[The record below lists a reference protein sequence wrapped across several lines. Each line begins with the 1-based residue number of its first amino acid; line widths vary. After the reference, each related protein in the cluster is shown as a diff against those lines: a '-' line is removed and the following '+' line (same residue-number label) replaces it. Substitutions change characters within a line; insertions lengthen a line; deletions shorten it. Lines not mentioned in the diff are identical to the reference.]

1 MACIINGLKSKAF
14 FIHVITDA
22 IPKARKNIVQNNI
35 NNNDSLT
42 ITNFKWRT
50 IMFLINKLTAGD
62 LYSTLMSNIKNKPW
76 FQIYFQKTVPKKTYN
91 MGRNI
96 FANML
101 HKTHIC
107 YAFNI
112 KF

>member
-14 FIHVITDA
+14 FSHVITDA
-22 IPKARKNIVQNNI
+22 ISKAWKNIVQNNI

-42 ITNFKWRT
+42 ITNIMRRT

-62 LYSTLMSNIKNKPW
+62 LYSTLMSNIKKSL
-76 FQIYFQKTVPKKTYN
+76 YSKYTYN

-101 HKTHIC
+101 HTTQYKILNTIL
-107 YAFNI
+107 YLNN
-112 KF
+112 KL